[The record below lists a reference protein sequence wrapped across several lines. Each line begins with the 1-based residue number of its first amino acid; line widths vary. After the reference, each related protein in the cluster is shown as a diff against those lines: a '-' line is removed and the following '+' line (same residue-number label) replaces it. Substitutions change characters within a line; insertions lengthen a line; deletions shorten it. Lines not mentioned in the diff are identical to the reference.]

1 MAVSRWKYVIWKSSK
16 SYLFSTQNELGDEII
31 QGTTFTP
38 AIEPKHPGAF
48 LTETQYEA
56 LEKGN
61 MNRVPLL
68 IGTTSEEMIWWK
80 GSSKF

>member
-1 MAVSRWKYVIWKSSK
+1 M
-16 SYLFSTQNELGDEII
+16 GDGLV

-56 LEKGN
+56 LEKGD

-68 IGTTSEEMIWWK
+68 IGTTSEEMILWK
-80 GSSKF
+80 GRSRCLITLNQVCFL